1 MRFVSNLFLKQSRKN
16 KVLFLLLIDLI
27 GAFLSLY
34 LSISIIRKQFF
45 FNIFDYPVI
54 IFLALFLFI
63 PIFYSVGLYKSIL
76 RYLGFDFILKS
87 FFAVLIYAIIFYF
100 LNYFILFF
108 YENLIITILQ
118 SLIFYVFVIYSRVIL
133 IIIYKG
139 FLNYNSNNKAIIYGA
154 GEAGYILSQRLN
166 NDLNICCFVDDD
178 KNKIKN
184 KINNIDIYDS
194 NEITYL
200 IKKYNPDLIIIA
212 IPSLNI
218 IRRKQIIANCEKYN
232 LKIKIVPKLE
242 DLIIE
247 NIKMDKSNFITSD
260 LINRNIQWNLS
271 KISTFLSNKNILI
284 TGAGGSIGSELSRQ
298 LLNLDINSLILF
310 DNNEYNLF
318 KISNEFKKFIEK
330 DKELK
335 KINIYFILGD
345 ICDFNKLNNTFI
357 KHKPDI
363 VFHSAAYKHVS
374 ILENNQYEAF
384 KNNILGTY
392 NLMKISSS
400 NNIKNFIFISTDKA
414 IRPTSIMGA
423 SKRISEILLA
433 NSKNE
438 NQSSKTHFAIV
449 RFGNVINS
457 KGSVIP
463 LFDQQIK
470 NGGPVT
476 ITDPEVSRYF
486 MSIPEAVG
494 LVLETSTMAE
504 DGDKYILNMG
514 KEIKI
519 IDVAKKMIHLAG
531 YTNRIDNENGDIDI
545 KFIGLRPGEKL
556 HEDLSLGKHFIKT
569 SNNFIFKDSFVE
581 KPIQDYNIFIEE
593 FKSIIRNEDLN
604 KVKSFFRKYINDCL
618 L

>member
-1 MRFVSNLFLKQSRKN
+1 MKIISHLLLKQSRKN
-16 KVLFLLLIDLI
+16 KIFLLLLTDLI
-27 GAFLSLY
+27 GAFISLY
-34 LSISIIRKQFF
+34 LAISIIRKQFF
-45 FNIFDYPVI
+45 FNIFEYPFI
-54 IFLALFLFI
+54 LFLSLFLFI
-63 PIFYSVGLYKSIL
+63 PIFYLAGLYKSIL
-76 RYLGFDFILKS
+76 RYLGFNFIFKS
-87 FFAVLIYAIIFYF
+87 FFAVFIYAVIFYF

-118 SLIFYVFVIYSRVIL
+118 SLIFYVFVIYLRVIL
-133 IIIYKG
+133 IIIYKEI
-139 FLNYNSNNKAIIYGA
+139 LNYHKKIKVIVYGA
-154 GEAGYILSQRLN
+154 GEAGYLLSQRFN
-166 NDLNICCFVDDD
+166 NDLNICCYVDDD
-178 KNKIKN
+178 QNKIKN

-194 NEITYL
+194 KEISTL
-200 IKKYNPDLIIIA
+200 IKKYSPDLIIIA
-212 IPSLNI
+212 IPSLDI
-218 IRRKQIIANCEKYN
+218 VRRKQIISNCEKYR

-242 DLIIE
+242 DLIIDD
-247 NIKMDKSNFITSD
+247 ITMDKSNFIASE
-260 LINRNIQWNLS
+260 LINRDIQWNLS
-271 KISTFLSNKNILI
+271 KIDNFLFNKKILI

-298 LLNLDINSLILF
+298 LLSNNISGIILF

-318 KISNEFKKFIEK
+318 KINNEIKKLIEK
-330 DKELK
+330 NKSLQ
-335 KINIYFILGD
+335 KINIYFVLGD
-345 ICDFNKLNNTFI
+345 ICDLNKLENIFI
-357 KHKPDI
+357 KYKPDI
-363 VFHSAAYKHVS
+363 IFHSAAYKHVS

-392 NLMKISSS
+392 NLMKISIAKSV
-400 NNIKNFIFISTDKA
+400 KNFIFISTDKA

-433 NSKNE
+433 NSKKE
-438 NQSSKTHFAIV
+438 SHSSKTLFAVV

-470 NGGPVT
+470 NGGPIT

-494 LVLETSTMAE
+494 LVLEASTMAQN
-504 DGDKYILNMG
+504 GDKYILNMG

-519 IDVAKKMIHLAG
+519 IDIAKKMIHLAG
-531 YTNRIDNENGDIDI
+531 HTNKLDDKNGEIDI

-569 SNNFIFKDSFVE
+569 SNNFIFKDSFIE
-581 KPIQDYNIFIEE
+581 KPIQDYDTFIEE
-593 FKSIIRNEDLN
+593 LKSIIQNEDLN